1 MMVDDK
7 PQPTPDD
14 GEGVTLSPDAPIG
27 EPVPDQPEPPMREP
41 APGDGGIIAPG
52 PTPESR

>member
-1 MMVDDK
+1 MMVDGK

-41 APGDGGIIAPG
+41 APGDGGTIAPG